1 LCSWR
6 PPLNVLVFSEGSPLF
21 RGKSIITPLV
31 SSFGY
36 KPAHEQQ
43 AILGEL
49 QLRANSA
56 GLRGTV
62 VPVWGHGNGGMA
74 WMSPPNRHPFFRSID
89 MNFFRSIDMNFFRS
103 IDMNFVHANVNR
115 EIRW

>member
-1 LCSWR
+1 MTTVPVALIHR
-6 PPLNVLVFSEGSPLF
+6 QGVDLIIAPLD
-21 RGKSIITPLV
+21 

-36 KPAHEQQ
+36 KPAHEQY

-49 QLRANSA
+49 QVRANCA

-62 VPVWGHGNGGMA
+62 VPVWRHGNGAMA
-74 WMSPPNRHPFFRSID
+74 WMSPPNWHP
-89 MNFFRSIDMNFFRS
+89 FFRS